1 MSDDE
6 LAEIEKRCNAT
17 QRGPWMA
24 HLKSDYSIVI
34 LTHVERATTISR
46 DFLPPEIRTRPA
58 EWDVEDKFEYI
69 RPCKEAD
76 VSNEAIKL
84 ITFLA
89 HSKEDIAKLI
99 TEVRN
104 LKFQIFTLQS
114 QLKQKS

>member
-17 QRGPWMA
+17 PRGPWMA
-24 HLKSDYSIVI
+24 HLKLDYSIVI
-34 LTHVERATTISR
+34 LTHVERAATISR
-46 DFLPPEIRTRPA
+46 DFLPPEIRARPA

-76 VSNEAIKL
+76 VSDEAIKL
-84 ITFLA
+84 ITFVA

-99 TEVRN
+99 AEVRD
-104 LKFQIFTLQS
+104 LKFQVLKLQS
-114 QLKQKS
+114 QLKQQS